1 MENKEMCLEKE
12 IGELKLEIQQLKRKL
27 KRAKEIV
34 SLAQMYMTFKL
45 CACGSIRIK
54 ENLCSNEECKEI

>member
-1 MENKEMCLEKE
+1 MGNKETSQEKE
-12 IGELKLEIQQLKRKL
+12 IEELKLENQQLKRKL

-45 CACGSIRIK
+45 CSCGSIRIK
-54 ENLCSNEECKEI
+54 ENLCSNEDCKEV